1 MRKRRSMK
9 REHRK
14 AIRVSLAIF
23 LATVAGY
30 SVDLESGDANEE
42 FKQAACKWAA
52 ITAAIVAQPLLG
64 SVVRTGAERVLGTLC
79 GGVTGLLV
87 HQSLNSMHFSDAVN
101 GLIKAAVC
109 SVLAAAAILVGEKKY
124 KLNYSAKLFQ
134 ITMLLVTFAA
144 ESSDETEH
152 LYFISRVAGIASGVL
167 IMLLLSVVLV
177 PKSATN
183 EALKEL
189 GDAVADLIALT
200 DELFSVQ
207 GGDASTSMLLE
218 RDQGSSVANR
228 FSLLAENL
236 AQMQDNIEISR
247 YERSIARAPSL
258 ILLPRLF
265 PSKDPVLPAM
275 ELNSM
280 ANEVR
285 QVSGSL
291 DFLHRASVGRG
302 GGEGLD
308 EFIGSLRGVLV
319 DVKDAFP
326 SRRLVDDPGA
336 VRRLD
341 ALMDTAARHNRS
353 DVDPVIRAALDY
365 AAHDAEELWRSCDA
379 VVPLLPTCA
388 PR

>member
-1 MRKRRSMK
+1 M
-9 REHRK
+9 
-14 AIRVSLAIF
+14 AIF

-109 SVLAAAAILVGEKKY
+109 SVLAAAAILVGEKTW

-302 GGEGLD
+302 GGEG
-308 EFIGSLRGVLV
+308 
-319 DVKDAFP
+319 
-326 SRRLVDDPGA
+326 
-336 VRRLD
+336 
-341 ALMDTAARHNRS
+341 
-353 DVDPVIRAALDY
+353 
-365 AAHDAEELWRSCDA
+365 
-379 VVPLLPTCA
+379 
-388 PR
+388 